1 MEQKQPL
8 QVCIADNVLR
18 QAATEGMDAFV
29 KAFADA
35 ITEAAGGELNA
46 EAMQSLNA
54 DQITLWGYTLLHDEL
69 MDGGFVQLI
78 HNGYGPF
85 FFRKPFAKAMRL
97 WGLHA
102 FSKLLY
108 EARAL
113 YDLHGAKIEQPCSD
127 EEFMALFEQFPEFDE
142 LDDSFL
148 EQEEEIQ
155 AAVAH
160 YIDEHIENFATIV

>member
-1 MEQKQPL
+1 
-8 QVCIADNVLR
+8 
-18 QAATEGMDAFV
+18 MDAFV
-29 KAFADA
+29 ELFYNATMEH
-35 ITEAAGGELNA
+35 IGGELTQ
-46 EAMQSLNA
+46 ESMSLLNP
-54 DQITLWGYTLLHDEL
+54 DQITLLAYCIYREEV
-69 MDGGFVQLI
+69 MDGGHVQLI

-85 FFRKPFAKAMRL
+85 IFLNPFAKAMRL

-127 EEFMALFEQFPEFDE
+127 DEFMALFEQFPEFDE
-142 LDDSFL
+142 LDDSFI

-160 YIDEHIENFATIV
+160 YIDEHIKNFATIV

>member
-1 MEQKQPL
+1 MKKKL
-8 QVCIADNVLR
+8 VISTGA
-18 QAATEGMDAFV
+18 GMS
-29 KAFADA
+29 
-35 ITEAAGGELNA
+35 A
-46 EAMQSLNA
+46 ES
-54 DQITLWGYTLLHDEL
+54 
-69 MDGGFVQLI
+69 
-78 HNGYGPF
+78 
-85 FFRKPFAKAMRL
+85 
-97 WGLHA
+97 GLHA

-142 LDDSFL
+142 LDDSFI

>member
-1 MEQKQPL
+1 MEENQSL
-8 QVCIADNVLR
+8 QVRIADSALR

-29 KAFADA
+29 KVFADA
-35 ITEAAGGELNA
+35 IAEAAGGSLNA
-46 EAMQSLNA
+46 EAMQRLNA

-85 FFRKPFAKAMRL
+85 FFRNPFAKAMRL

-113 YDLHGAKIEQPCSD
+113 YDLHGSKIEQPCTD
-127 EEFMALFEQFPEFDE
+127 DEFMALFEQYPDFDE
-142 LDDSFL
+142 LDDSFI

-160 YIDEHIENFATIV
+160 YVDEHIDHFATII